1 MKIILTNQ
9 CASLTGCLNKG
20 FGYSV
25 QKQKGGFYSKRNSKG
40 HVPPEGHL
48 AFILACAKIAN
59 TGLYISDIRL
69 SREELRDAL
78 VEAHKWN
85 ATGFLKK
92 DFYTARD
99 ILNLKTLFGL

>member
-1 MKIILTNQ
+1 MCESITG
-9 CASLTGCLNKG
+9 SLGRG
-20 FGYSV
+20 YGYSLRS
-25 QKQKGGFYSKRNSKG
+25 SKNGCFSVRNSKG

-85 ATGFLKK
+85 ATAFLKK
-92 DFYTARD
+92 DIYTARD